1 MPQHVTVSDYDP
13 AWLEA
18 YARER
23 KAITGILGDNCLAI
37 YHIGSTSVP
46 GLPAKPIIDI
56 MAAVRSLE
64 QVDEAAGAFAGI
76 GYEFCG
82 EFGIPGRRYL
92 RKGGDERTHQLHIFQ
107 AGDWNNIGRH
117 LAFRDFMRSHEKER
131 EEYGTLKKDLARR
144 FPYDIGSYCDGKDAF
159 VRSMEEKALSC
170 FDGSWD
176 RLYLAAREVQYERKL
191 SPLLEAGGVSAA
203 LLTDKGNLYTGVCI
217 DTACSLG
224 MCAERN
230 AIAHMITQ
238 GESRI
243 VKLTAV
249 MRDGT
254 AGMPCG
260 ACRELMMQLGEGA
273 GDTEILC
280 DHETKKTVR
289 LRELMPD
296 WWFEGGR
303 HRE

>member
-131 EEYGTLKKDLARR
+131 EEYGALKKDLARR

-170 FDGSWD
+170 IDDSWD

-191 SPLLEAGGVSAA
+191 SP
-203 LLTDKGNLYTGVCI
+203 
-217 DTACSLG
+217 
-224 MCAERN
+224 
-230 AIAHMITQ
+230 
-238 GESRI
+238 
-243 VKLTAV
+243 
-249 MRDGT
+249 
-254 AGMPCG
+254 P
-260 ACRELMMQLGEGA
+260 
-273 GDTEILC
+273 
-280 DHETKKTVR
+280 
-289 LRELMPD
+289 
-296 WWFEGGR
+296 FGGR
-303 HRE
+303 RGFSGTPDGQRKSVYRRLHRYRLLPGHVRGKERHCPYDHSGGEPHRKAGCDYEGWNGGDALRGLPGADDAAWRRSRRHGDPV